1 MKSLNKRL
9 LIITFLSLWLI
20 IIIFFMLLGLT
31 INLEVFFVLWL
42 IGLLI
47 LVEMADNHFVRPG
60 FIKGLMVLAGIGT
73 MIFGLIVIHKIWV
86 ILSS

>member
-1 MKSLNKRL
+1 
-9 LIITFLSLWLI
+9 
-20 IIIFFMLLGLT
+20 MLLGLT

-47 LVEMADNHFVRPG
+47 IVEMADNHFVRPG
-60 FIKGLMVLAGIGT
+60 FMKGLMVLAGIGT
-73 MIFGLIVIHKIWV
+73 LIFGLIVIQKIWV